1 MQTVSVIIPVFNLEG
16 VLADTLKS
24 VLKQTY
30 KELQIILINDGSSD
44 KSAEICSEY
53 AARDGRILVIN
64 KENGGVSSA
73 RNAGLRAAT
82 GEFVMFVDGDDLLE
96 ADAVEVMLANINE
109 FGSDMCICSSYF
121 SNNKTNYCAV
131 NTKFGDVFFRERL
144 VKMQLCF
151 GVTSSLWLCM
161 IKRRSLANIAF
172 DETVHALEDWKFI
185 FDVFANGVEKV
196 SICRKPLYHY
206 MIREG
211 SASHSSVND
220 RKMSCFNMTKDVL
233 STVNEKYPQH
243 SDIAECHDSRLLC
256 HLMVIAANCDFVDE
270 KYNREFKRIAR
281 RELLK
286 TIKSKCISKRN
297 KLYVLMTAIS
307 PKLYYFSYKAKYKIK
322 GKV

>member
-24 VLKQTY
+24 ILKQTY

-53 AARDGRILVIN
+53 AAKDNRILVIN

-96 ADAVEVMLANINE
+96 ADAVEVMLSNIDK
-109 FGSDMCICSSYF
+109 FDSDMCLCSQYF
-121 SNNKTNYCAV
+121 INNRVEKCAADSLKSDLF
-131 NTKFGDVFFRERL
+131 NGGDILKE
-144 VKMQLCF
+144 QLRF
-151 GVTSSLWLCM
+151 GVTASMCLSLFKTKK
-161 IKRRSLANIAF
+161 INAIAVDENIH
-172 DETVHALEDWKFI
+172 TLEDWKFI

-233 STVNEKYPQH
+233 STVNEKYPQY

-270 KYNREFKRIAR
+270 KYNREFKKIAR

-286 TIKSKCISKRN
+286 TVKSKYISKRN